1 MPEETSAHA
10 ATVRDALSR
19 NVVVD
24 VLSRVGYMFS
34 RFFVPPFILARIS
47 LEAYGL
53 WSTSFI
59 LVSYI
64 GVSTL
69 GISNVYI
76 KYVAQ
81 HSARREYQQANALL
95 STGVFL
101 TLPIC
106 FLLFAALWLAWPFL
120 ATLLHIPSHLMGD
133 AHEVILSV
141 VATFLASICLSVF
154 HDVLVGVQ
162 RTALVQYIWTACYI
176 VETALIFLLV
186 GMGRGVRGLAEAYV
200 ARTALEIVL
209 SMPAAFRV
217 IPWLRISWRRFS
229 REALHTLFFF
239 GGVVQIQSL
248 LAIFLDS
255 VERAI
260 AAPLLG
266 LEATG
271 LLDISQKLPT
281 MGATIPGSFASA
293 FLPAAS
299 YLHGGLDGSEEQR
312 DSIRKLYLKG
322 ARYMNLS
329 AGYICGFVGAIS
341 VPLLSVWLGKGYPGA
356 AYLMTVFAVATQVH
370 LLTGPG
376 TAILRGIG
384 QPKEEFYYCLPNLA
398 LLAVTVP
405 LVRIIQGKWTTLGIG
420 TAVPLATVLA
430 AIYFVLRA
438 NRLLRVPLREYL
450 RFVVGPGAIP
460 YLLAACFTFPLGSVV
475 SHSSRWV
482 GAAWILL
489 AGFLYTVL
497 LALVV
502 HRLVWETGERLWFEA
517 IIGKSLNRLRRR
529 G

>member
-24 VLSRVGYMFS
+24 AVSRVGYMVS
-34 RFFVPPFILARIS
+34 RFFVPPFVLARIS

-64 GVSTL
+64 GISTL

-76 KYVAQ
+76 KYVAE
-81 HSARREYQQANALL
+81 HSARREYDRANALV
-95 STGVFL
+95 STGVFV

-106 FLLFAALWLAWPFL
+106 FLLFGCLWVSWPGLASV
-120 ATLLHIPSHLMGD
+120 LHIPPHLLGD
-133 AHEVILSV
+133 AHEVVMSV

-154 HDVLVGVQ
+154 HDALVGVQ

-176 VETALIFLLV
+176 LETALIFLLV

-200 ARTALEIVL
+200 ARTALEIAL
-209 SMPAAFRV
+209 SMPFAFRV

-229 REALHTLFFF
+229 REALRTLFVF
-239 GGVVQIQSL
+239 GGVVQLQSL

-255 VERAI
+255 VERAL

-299 YLHGGLDGSEEQR
+299 YLHSGLDGTEEQR
-312 DSIRKLYLKG
+312 ESVRKLYLKG
-322 ARYMNLS
+322 ARYMNLA
-329 AGYICGFVGAIS
+329 AGYICGFIAAIPVS
-341 VPLLSVWLGKGYPGA
+341 LLAVWLAKDYPGA
-356 AYLMTVFAVATQVH
+356 AYLMVVFAVATQVH

-376 TAILRGIG
+376 TSILRGIG
-384 QPKEEFYYCLPNLA
+384 QPGEEFYYCLPNLA
-398 LLAVTVP
+398 FLAVTVP
-405 LVRIIQGKWTTLGIG
+405 LAWLIQGEWTTLGIG
-420 TAVPLATVLA
+420 TAVPVATILA
-430 AIYFVLRA
+430 AIFFVFRA
-438 NRLLRVPLREYL
+438 NRLLGVSPGRYWK
-450 RFVVGPGAIP
+450 FVLWPGFTP
-460 YLLAACFTFPLGSVV
+460 YLLALCFTIPLGFAVNR
-475 SHSSRWV
+475 SSRWE
-482 GAAWILL
+482 GAGWVLL
-489 AGFLYTVL
+489 AGILYTAI
-497 LALVV
+497 LAFLV
-502 HRLVWETGERLWFEA
+502 HRFVWERGERLWFEA
-517 IIGKSLNRLRRR
+517 IIRKGVNRLRAP

>member
-1 MPEETSAHA
+1 LPEETSAHA

-186 GMGRGVRGLAEAYV
+186 GMGRGVRGLAEA
-200 ARTALEIVL
+200 TSPALRWK
-209 SMPAAFRV
+209 SCCRC
-217 IPWLRISWRRFS
+217 RRPFVS
-229 REALHTLFFF
+229 F
-239 GGVVQIQSL
+239 
-248 LAIFLDS
+248 
-255 VERAI
+255 
-260 AAPLLG
+260 
-266 LEATG
+266 
-271 LLDISQKLPT
+271 
-281 MGATIPGSFASA
+281 PGCES
-293 FLPAAS
+293 
-299 YLHGGLDGSEEQR
+299 HGGGSHAKP
-312 DSIRKLYLKG
+312 SIHFSFLEGWFKSR
-322 ARYMNLS
+322 A
-329 AGYICGFVGAIS
+329 
-341 VPLLSVWLGKGYPGA
+341 
-356 AYLMTVFAVATQVH
+356 
-370 LLTGPG
+370 
-376 TAILRGIG
+376 
-384 QPKEEFYYCLPNLA
+384 CLPFF
-398 LLAVTVP
+398 
-405 LVRIIQGKWTTLGIG
+405 WTPWS
-420 TAVPLATVLA
+420 A
-430 AIYFVLRA
+430 R
-438 NRLLRVPLREYL
+438 
-450 RFVVGPGAIP
+450 
-460 YLLAACFTFPLGSVV
+460 
-475 SHSSRWV
+475 
-482 GAAWILL
+482 
-489 AGFLYTVL
+489 
-497 LALVV
+497 
-502 HRLVWETGERLWFEA
+502 
-517 IIGKSLNRLRRR
+517 
-529 G
+529 